1 MGERSASR
9 LVDEDPRESAVPLV
23 PPCWVAKPDG
33 VVPPACASPES
44 PLTEKWFPPG
54 STPVATATVPSATAA
69 ETPSRPVR
77 TGVAAFFLRCERV
90 ARRSASRTAA
100 KP

>member
-1 MGERSASR
+1 
-9 LVDEDPRESAVPLV
+9 
-23 PPCWVAKPDG
+23 VAKPDG
-33 VVPPACASPES
+33 LVPPACTSPES
-44 PLTEKWFPPG
+44 PLTEKWLPPG

-77 TGVAAFFLRCERV
+77 TGVGAFFLRCERV